1 VNPRDINHIVGTAF
15 TPDPLGGNLA
25 PVYVSGDGGATWT
38 LRSIVPSDTETGD
51 ICVGF
56 GPTGELYA
64 GILKLPS
71 PPNNTRLNILRTKN
85 VQSSTPMTV
94 LVDRIGV
101 DQPYVQSP
109 QINGVKTKD
118 RLYVGDNDL
127 GSSGTTSTIDYSLNA
142 KVAKATFKKAVLLE
156 ADGTT
161 AKHGKVSTA
170 NGITKWRFVF
180 DNQSTQGSR
189 FASVFVVANK
199 GHFGKVTGMRGPF
212 LEDRRITKPPKM
224 TLATA
229 VKKLR
234 AKHYSGGFYDVTLRW
249 PLGPGFNETLYIFG
263 FGQAAK
269 HPYVSVGTQTGRVK
283 PLS

>member
-1 VNPRDINHIVGTAF
+1 MPMSSRHLLLVAGVSLGLTAPALAGSAA
-15 TPDPLGGNLA
+15 TPD
-25 PVYVSGDGGATWT
+25 V
-38 LRSIVPSDTETGD
+38 
-51 ICVGF
+51 
-56 GPTGELYA
+56 
-64 GILKLPS
+64 
-71 PPNNTRLNILRTKN
+71 
-85 VQSSTPMTV
+85 TV
-94 LVDRIGV
+94 LIG
-101 DQPYVQSP
+101 
-109 QINGVKTKD
+109 KATKLV
-118 RLYVGDNDL
+118 R
-127 GSSGTTSTIDYSLNA
+127 
-142 KVAKATFKKAVLLE
+142 AKATFKKAVLLE

-249 PLGPGFNETLYIFG
+249 PLGPGFNETVYIFG